1 MEKKR
6 KTNIN
11 WGICFSVA
19 SAWFGTH
26 CGSGFATGAQ
36 GVSFWT
42 SYGAYA
48 LFLPVISVV
57 IMALVA
63 YVQWEFCRQNHT
75 YDYRSYANK
84 LFSPYYSL
92 RLW

>member
-57 IMALVA
+57 IMALVCICSMG
-63 YVQWEFCRQNHT
+63 VLQT
-75 YDYRSYANK
+75 KSY
-84 LFSPYYSL
+84 L
-92 RLW
+92 